1 MSNIQRAAD
10 KVRQELL
17 WKVRKGEVRY
27 ANIDKCI
34 GMRHYSNDRYSLE
47 VEKVVK
53 DKRFNEFVS
62 GGTPRNIDEMLV
74 AAYEARKRVY
84 RKAEAYRQKLETTP
98 APKLTTP
105 APQLTTPAPKLTT
118 PAPTLTTPA
127 VDTVGKL
134 DSSELAKLLAIG
146 ISALAG
152 GMIGWIIGGAL

>member
-74 AAYEARKRVY
+74 AAYEARKRVF
-84 RKAEAYRQKLETTP
+84 RKAEAYRQKLQSTP
-98 APKLTTP
+98 DPT
-105 APQLTTPAPKLTT
+105 LTTPAPKLTT

-127 VDTVGKL
+127 PTLTTQTTDSVGKL
-134 DSSELAKLLAIG
+134 ESTDLAKLLAIG

-152 GMIGWIIGGAL
+152 AIVGWVLGGAI

>member
-34 GMRHYSNDRYSLE
+34 GMLHYYNDRYSIK
-47 VEKVVK
+47 VDKVVK
-53 DKRFNEFVS
+53 GERFQETIPN
-62 GGTPRNIDEMLV
+62 GTPRNIEEMV
-74 AAYEARKRVY
+74 AAAYQARKRAY
-84 RKAEAYRQKLETTP
+84 RAAEAYRQKLESTP
-98 APKLTTP
+98 ATT
-105 APQLTTPAPKLTT
+105 LTTPAPKLTT

-127 VDTVGKL
+127 PTLTTPAVDTVGKL
-134 DSSELAKLLAIG
+134 ESSDLAKLLAIG

>member
-62 GGTPRNIDEMLV
+62 GGTSRNIDEMIV
-74 AAYEARKRVY
+74 AAYEARKRVF
-84 RKAEAYRQKLETTP
+84 RKADAYRQKIGFI
-98 APKLTTP
+98 ANAKLTTP
-105 APQLTTPAPKLTT
+105 ALKLTT

-127 VDTVGKL
+127 PKLTTPAVDTVGKL
-134 DSSELAKLLAIG
+134 ESSDLAKLLAIA